1 MSQIS
6 SDDVRKVA
14 QLARLDL
21 PEDKIATYTSQLESI
36 LEYVGQLQQVDT
48 EGVPETTRA
57 VEVTNVT
64 RADGVQPTPVRD
76 DILNQAPQRE
86 GDFFRV
92 PKILQDFRNPEEVTL
107 SLGCLVENVVPNGG
121 RLHAIGSG
129 DVGHLHGSGGF
140 RNAFGVHLLKLTHVL
155 EDGLELTGVGRNLV
169 LGQIKA
175 GELGHLADVVAGNL
189 AHDSPRN
196 VRRSSLN
203 AVAAVSSKASPCW
216 AVAKEGWDPM
226 RPSG

>member
-21 PEDKIATYTSQLESI
+21 PEDKITTYTSQLESI

-92 PKILQDFRNPEEVTL
+92 PKIL
-107 SLGCLVENVVPNGG
+107 
-121 RLHAIGSG
+121 
-129 DVGHLHGSGGF
+129 
-140 RNAFGVHLLKLTHVL
+140 
-155 EDGLELTGVGRNLV
+155 
-169 LGQIKA
+169 
-175 GELGHLADVVAGNL
+175 AD
-189 AHDSPRN
+189 
-196 VRRSSLN
+196 
-203 AVAAVSSKASPCW
+203 
-216 AVAKEGWDPM
+216 
-226 RPSG
+226 